1 MDGVPHT
8 LLKNYI
14 GKGILPNLGSILN
27 NGFALSQMDA
37 SLPDVSSTSWA
48 SFITGA
54 NPGEHGIYG
63 FMDLKPGSY
72 QMCFPD
78 SRSIKAPALWE
89 ILGKTAGDKKSS
101 ISQAYNG
108 KLHTPRRSV
117 VLNVPQTNPAVP
129 MNGVLVAGFVALD
142 LEKAVYP
149 GSAFQYLSSMGYSID
164 VDSELAKDQKE
175 IFLKELLDSF
185 DKRKRAFRHFFQ
197 NEDWD
202 LFIAAITETDR
213 LHHFFYDAAL
223 DENHPF
229 HETFVDF
236 YRDLDRFLGEFYE
249 VFLEKAGKDG
259 LFIVISDHG
268 FTKIKSEVY
277 VNAFLQK
284 EGFLKLRREG
294 RFFERIEEGTRV
306 FALDPCRIYLNMEGR
321 FPRGFVTEAKRDS
334 VMEEITGALFALRD
348 EGGEKVIS
356 NVFRGNEIYH
366 GVEKDRGPDL
376 LFLPNDGF
384 DLKGILKEE
393 KIFGKRHFT
402 GMHTRHDAHCVLP
415 ADVLLNGKKPRIED
429 MAKVILDYFVSD

>member
-1 MDGVPHT
+1 MDGVPYT
-8 LLKNYI
+8 LLKKYI
-14 GKGILPNLGSILN
+14 EKGILPNLASILN
-27 NGFALSQMDA
+27 DGFALSRMDA

-72 QMCFPD
+72 QIYFPD
-78 SRSIKAPALWE
+78 YSSIKAPALWE
-89 ILGKTAGDKKSS
+89 ILGKTGDDKKSS
-101 ISQAYNG
+101 LSQAYNG
-108 KLHTPRRSV
+108 KLHKPRRSV

-129 MNGVLVAGFVALD
+129 MNGVLAAGFVALD
-142 LEKAVYP
+142 LKKAVYP
-149 GSAFQYLSSMGYSID
+149 DSAFQYLSSMEYSID
-164 VDSELAKDQKE
+164 VDSDLAKDQKE
-175 IFLKELLDSF
+175 IFLKELLGSF

-223 DENHPF
+223 DESHPF
-229 HETFVDF
+229 HEIFVDF
-236 YRDLDRFLGEFYE
+236 YRDLDRFLGELYKA
-249 VFLEKAGKDG
+249 FLEKAGKDG
-259 LFIVISDHG
+259 LFMAISDHG

-284 EGFLKLRREG
+284 EGFLRLRREG
-294 RFFERIEEGTRV
+294 RFFERIDEGTRA
-306 FALDPCRIYLNMEGR
+306 FALDPCRIHINMEGK
-321 FPRGFVTEAKRDS
+321 FPKGSVAAAKRDS

-348 EGGEKVIS
+348 ESGQKVMS
-356 NVFRGNEIYH
+356 SVFRGDEIYN
-366 GVEKDRGPDL
+366 GGEKDRGPDL

-415 ADVLLNGKKPRIED
+415 DSVPLNGKKPRIED
-429 MAKVILDYFVSD
+429 MAKVILDYFVSA